1 MVERLSYKH
10 ARAHAVSFVYGRRS
24 RGLDGRRSRG
34 IDGRRSRGIDGRRC
48 MHRLAQHSKY
58 CPQTGG
64 GGGGG
69 GGSGSVLP
77 CRPPCIAQSSKQASV
92 AFHNRNELLL

>member
-1 MVERLSYKH
+1 MVKRLSYKH

-24 RGLDGRRSRG
+24 RGVDGRRSRG
-34 IDGRRSRGIDGRRC
+34 LDGRRSRGIDGRRC

-58 CPQTGG
+58 CPEMGG

-69 GGSGSVLP
+69 GGEWISTALQTP
-77 CRPPCIAQSSKQASV
+77 LYSSIFKASKRGV
-92 AFHNRNELLL
+92 S